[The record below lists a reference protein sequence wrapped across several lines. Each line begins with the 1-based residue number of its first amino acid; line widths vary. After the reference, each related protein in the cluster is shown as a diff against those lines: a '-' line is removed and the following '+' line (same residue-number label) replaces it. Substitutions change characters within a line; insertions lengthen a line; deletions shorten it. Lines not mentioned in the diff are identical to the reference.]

1 MSTLTEQEIGDCLRT
16 NIREAVQY
24 CVNLAKLPAQ
34 GPTYRKLVDNLKLI
48 EGASRQMGHFR
59 EDMRWMRFG
68 WEMARFHQRIG
79 DAVRSRAAREIF
91 LAMSVKLK
99 DALAECD
106 KLRTEKTGR
115 RGAILPILR
124 PVHRETRPVHISAPA
139 YIRNPSGLVIP
150 ESAIH
155 GRA

>member
-1 MSTLTEQEIGDCLRT
+1 MSTLTEVEIFDCLRT
-16 NIREAVQY
+16 NLREAAQH
-24 CVNLAKLPAQ
+24 CENLAKLPAQ

-48 EGASRQMGHFR
+48 EGASRQAAHWR
-59 EDMRWMRFG
+59 TDMRWARFG
-68 WEMARFHQRIG
+68 FEMARFHQRIG

-91 LAMSVKLK
+91 LAMGVKMK
-99 DALAECD
+99 DALAECE
-106 KLRTEKTGR
+106 KLRTAKTGR
-115 RGAILPILR
+115 LGAILPIARPTDRENR
-124 PVHRETRPVHISAPA
+124 PV